1 MKKLF
6 IFCILFIATNSFA
19 QKQKIKSSQTSDIK
33 HLTSLVNPFIG
44 TGGHGH
50 TFPGPT
56 MPFGACQVGPDT
68 RLEGWDGCSGYHYS
82 DSVIYGFSH
91 THLSGTG
98 CSDYGDILLMPVT
111 KEMKLDKYQYASKF
125 SHTRE
130 KAHAG
135 YYEVFLED
143 PKVNV
148 ELTSTLHGAFHRY
161 KYQMGS
167 DMYVVLDLKHRDEVL
182 DSKIEQVDDYT
193 IRGYRFSKAWAK
205 NQKVFYEIKFS
216 NKIENIVYEP
226 IKKGSNTTA
235 IQLDKSQHC
244 LIKFENPLKYQSSTL
259 PKLYIKV
266 GISSVDEEGAH
277 KNLIAE
283 MPDDNWN
290 FETFKQKAEQEWE
303 KELSKIQINDLPM
316 SQYANMPITQFEK
329 NNKSS
334 NHTIDTSINWQ
345 IGKSANRQII
355 FYTALYHC
363 MIHPSIYNDV
373 DGRYR
378 GRDDKIHNTEGK
390 FNYYTVFS
398 LWDTYRALHP
408 LLTIID
414 KKRTND
420 FINTFIKQYEQ
431 GGRLPIWEL
440 SSNETNCMIGYH
452 VVSVIWDAYNK
463 GIRDYDVNK
472 AFEAMKDI
480 ATQASDYRDSM
491 SDVSNPKSNI
501 EHRTSYIVLK
511 DNAKQRCADADA
523 LESYNRYGYVRSD
536 DSHESVS
543 KTLEYA
549 YDDWCIAQMANALGK
564 KKDFE
569 YYSNR
574 SHNWMNVYDPT
585 TGFMRARKNGT
596 LYEPFSPYTVD
607 NNYTEANSWQYS
619 FYVPH
624 DINTLIYLH
633 GGKEKFE
640 QKLDDLF
647 LAKEKTE
654 GREQADITGLIGQ
667 YAHGNEPSHQIAY
680 LYNYIGK
687 PQKAQKIINN
697 IINSF
702 YTNKPDGLIGNE
714 DCGQMSA
721 WYVMNN
727 LGLYQMCP
735 GQYGYFDTLKLPTE
749 TLVKEKKIEYLINE
763 IRDSALNEFA
773 FSDNYLAQNFLNN
786 PFILNSK
793 RIFKDSIILKF
804 GNLEPIDFNFIVDS
818 DTLDSIPQIFY
829 SINDSRFQK
838 LKNNEILIKEN
849 STIKFYNKFHIEYAI
864 KQFRQDT
871 FKFKNQ
877 IFYSPIQTAT
887 FTKLPTDR
895 KIILHNQYNPS
906 YHAGGAEG
914 LMDGIYGKLNWRA
927 GDWQGYQ
934 GEDVEVIMALDKPKQ
949 IKKIAANFL
958 EDQNA
963 WIFYPKAISFYVSN
977 DSINW
982 TLVETI
988 PTNKS
993 DHANDVS
1000 ISMFDVSKIA
1010 LQKSNIENQTS
1021 KFIKL
1026 VAQNFG
1032 PMPQWH
1038 EGRGFPTFIFIDEFI
1053 VE

>member
-1 MKKLF
+1 MTKY
-6 IFCILFIATNSFA
+6 IIL
-19 QKQKIKSSQTSDIK
+19 
-33 HLTSLVNPFIG
+33 
-44 TGGHGH
+44 
-50 TFPGPT
+50 
-56 MPFGACQVGPDT
+56 
-68 RLEGWDGCSGYHYS
+68 
-82 DSVIYGFSH
+82 
-91 THLSGTG
+91 
-98 CSDYGDILLMPVT
+98 
-111 KEMKLDKYQYASKF
+111 
-125 SHTRE
+125 
-130 KAHAG
+130 
-135 YYEVFLED
+135 
-143 PKVNV
+143 
-148 ELTSTLHGAFHRY
+148 
-161 KYQMGS
+161 
-167 DMYVVLDLKHRDEVL
+167 
-182 DSKIEQVDDYT
+182 
-193 IRGYRFSKAWAK
+193 
-205 NQKVFYEIKFS
+205 
-216 NKIENIVYEP
+216 
-226 IKKGSNTTA
+226 KG
-235 IQLDKSQHC
+235 
-244 LIKFENPLKYQSSTL
+244 
-259 PKLYIKV
+259 
-266 GISSVDEEGAH
+266 
-277 KNLIAE
+277 NLITT
-283 MPDDNWN
+283 P
-290 FETFKQKAEQEWE
+290 
-303 KELSKIQINDLPM
+303 
-316 SQYANMPITQFEK
+316 
-329 NNKSS
+329 
-334 NHTIDTSINWQ
+334 
-345 IGKSANRQII
+345 
-355 FYTALYHC
+355 
-363 MIHPSIYNDV
+363 
-373 DGRYR
+373 
-378 GRDDKIHNTEGK
+378 
-390 FNYYTVFS
+390 FS

-420 FINTFIKQYEQ
+420 FINTFIKQFEQ

-480 ATQASDYRDSM
+480 ATQESDYIIGDSQLAISNVKNADNLNLT
-491 SDVSNPKSNI
+491 SDIKM
-501 EHRTSYIVLK
+501 K
-511 DNAKQRCADADA
+511 DIAKQRCADADA

-647 LAKEKTE
+647 SAKEKTE

-680 LYNYIGK
+680 LYNYIDK
-687 PQKAQKIINN
+687 PQKAQKIINY
-697 IINSF
+697 IIDSF

-721 WYVMNN
+721 WYVLNS
-727 LGLYQMCP
+727 LGFYSDCP
-735 GQYGYFDTLKLPTE
+735 GKKEFSLFNEKQFLASNLDTLNFDNIISGIATSCIGEKIGSTIQFHELHE
-749 TLVKEKKIEYLINE
+749 CQLKDYFRNNTLKIV
-763 IRDSALNEFA
+763 S
-773 FSDNYLAQNFLNN
+773 S
-786 PFILNSK
+786 PFIVKGK
-793 RIFKDSIILKF
+793 RIFKDSMKIEMGNSSNNSIYYILNNEKEKLYSKPIIIKQ
-804 GNLEPIDFNFIVDS
+804 NANINFYVKKYEVSLGDGITKNGVCKGF
-818 DTLDSIPQIFY
+818 LDSQI
-829 SINDSRFQK
+829 
-838 LKNNEILIKEN
+838 
-849 STIKFYNKFHIEYAI
+849 H
-864 KQFRQDT
+864 
-871 FKFKNQ
+871 
-877 IFYSPIQTAT
+877 YSPIQTAT

-914 LMDGIYGKLNWRA
+914 LMDSIYGKLNWRA

-963 WIFYPKAISFYVSN
+963 WIFYPKAVSFYVSN
-977 DSINW
+977 DSTNW

-993 DHANDVS
+993 DHANEVS
-1000 ISMFDVSKIA
+1000 ISMFQATDFKV
-1010 LQKSNIENQTS
+1010 KSLTTDNRQPTS
-1021 KFIKL
+1021 RFIKM

>member
-6 IFCILFIATNSFA
+6 IFSILFIATNAFA
-19 QKQKIKSSQTSDIK
+19 QKQNTKPSQTSDIR
-33 HLTSLVNPFIG
+33 HLTTLVNPFIG

-111 KEMKLDKYQYASKF
+111 KEMQLDKYQYASKF
-125 SHTRE
+125 SHARE

-135 YYEVFLED
+135 YYEVFLDE
-143 PKVNV
+143 PKVKV
-148 ELTSTLHGAFHRY
+148 ELTSTLHGGYHRY
-161 KYQMGS
+161 KYPIKAEQF
-167 DMYVVLDLKHRDEVL
+167 VVLDLKHRDEL
-182 DSKIEQVDDYT
+182 IDSRMVQIDDFT
-193 IRGYRFSKAWAK
+193 IKGYRFSKAWAK
-205 NQKVFYEIKFS
+205 NQKVFFEIKFS
-216 NKIENIVYEP
+216 KPIESIQYQENKKDNL
-226 IKKGSNTTA
+226 SNA
-235 IQLDKSQHC
+235 LHLEKSHQC
-244 LIKFENPLKYQSSTL
+244 IIKFQKDKTVIANPN
-259 PKLYIKV
+259 IEVKV
-266 GISSVDEEGAH
+266 AISGVDEEGAH
-277 KNLIAE
+277 LNLAKE
-283 MPDDNWN
+283 MPKENWD
-290 FETFKQKAEQEWE
+290 FDQYRKLCEQEWE
-303 KELSKIQINDLPM
+303 KELSKIKVSQIQNSTS
-316 SQYANMPITQFEK
+316 SQEK
-329 NNKSS
+329 LV
-334 NHTIDTSINWQ
+334 
-345 IGKSANRQII
+345 I
-355 FYTALYHC
+355 FYTALYHS
-363 MIHPSIYNDV
+363 MIHPSIFNDV

-378 GRDDKIHNTEGK
+378 GRDDKIYNTEGK

-480 ATQASDYRDSM
+480 ATDYTDYTDENSKNQIPN
-491 SDVSNPKSNI
+491 SKNNIKSAQNF
-501 EHRTSYIVLK
+501 EFGVFDLK
-511 DNAKQRCADADA
+511 LSAEARSRCADADA
-523 LESYNRYGYVRSD
+523 LESYNRYGYVRCD

-569 YYSNR
+569 YYMNR

-619 FYVPH
+619 YYVPH
-624 DINTLIYLH
+624 EMEKLI
-633 GGKEKFE
+633 GVSGMVQNFEKN
-640 QKLDDLF
+640 LDNLF
-647 LAKEKTE
+647 SAKEKTE

-667 YAHGNEPSHQIAY
+667 YAHGNEPSHHIAF
-680 LYNYIGK
+680 LYRY
-687 PQKAQKIINN
+687 AQNQSKETEITNRIANE
-697 IINSF
+697 F
-702 YTNKPDGLIGNE
+702 YKNLPDGLIGNE

-721 WYVMNN
+721 WYV
-727 LGLYQMCP
+727 LKSIGVYPTCP
-735 GQYGYFDTLKLPTE
+735 GNNKYTITEPLFDKIILNNKTE
-749 TLVKEKKIEYLINE
+749 INKIDTSKSKYKSFCNNGSSNEISHFDLQLEKKININS
-763 IRDSALNEFA
+763 IDINTTSYGIVSAEDFN
-773 FSDNYLAQNFLNN
+773 SVPY
-786 PFILNSK
+786 ILPRKS
-793 RIFKDSIILKF
+793 IFKNNTLIEF
-804 GNLEPIDFNFIVDS
+804 GVAKNGFGHDAVD
-818 DTLDSIPQIFY
+818 IFY
-829 SINDSRFQK
+829 SV
-838 LKNNEILIKEN
+838 NNEDYQLYSKPLQITEN
-849 STIKFYNKFHIEYAI
+849 TSIKFYS
-864 KQFRQDT
+864 T
-871 FKFKNQ
+871 SKNDN
-877 IFYSPIQTAT
+877 YPKSPIQTAS
-887 FTKLPTDR
+887 FTKIPTDR
-895 KIILHNQYNPS
+895 KIILQNQYNPS

-934 GEDVEVIMALDKPKQ
+934 GEDVAVVMALDKPTA

-963 WIFYPKAISFYVSN
+963 WIFYPKSVSFYASN

-982 TLVETI
+982 TLLENI
-988 PTNKS
+988 LTNKS
-993 DHANDVS
+993 DHTYEAS
-1000 ISMFDVSKIA
+1000 ISKFQVSE
-1010 LQKSNIENQTS
+1010 SNLEKLPFTNRQPTTRY
-1021 KFIKL
+1021 IKM

-1032 PMPQWH
+1032 PMPLWH
-1038 EGRGFPTFIFIDEFI
+1038 EGKGNPTFIFIDELI
-1053 VE
+1053 VD